1 MNDIINKISNY
12 NLFNYLFPGILYT
25 ASVNHFTRLQLPTDN
40 LLEAF
45 FVCYFIGLVISRIG
59 SLIVE
64 PLLKLLP
71 CLREE
76 SPYSKFLEAEKKDP
90 KINLL
95 SQERNVYRTLIALG
109 VSILAS
115 IGIDKL
121 LTFTYLSPTLVFCI
135 LIGLMIILFVCAY
148 VRQSRFL
155 NERINNNLNSKQ
167 KL

>member
-64 PLLKLLP
+64 PLLKLPPLFAQGISLFKVP
-71 CLREE
+71 R
-76 SPYSKFLEAEKKDP
+76 SGEKRP
-90 KINLL
+90 
-95 SQERNVYRTLIALG
+95 
-109 VSILAS
+109 
-115 IGIDKL
+115 
-121 LTFTYLSPTLVFCI
+121 
-135 LIGLMIILFVCAY
+135 
-148 VRQSRFL
+148 
-155 NERINNNLNSKQ
+155 
-167 KL
+167 